1 MLTARPRSAGGNV
14 PVIVDSVAGIT
25 SAAPRPR
32 IARSA
37 ISSVADEAVIATA
50 DPAPKITRPTI
61 SATRRP

>member
-1 MLTARPRSAGGNV
+1 MLTARARSVDGNV

-32 IARSA
+32 TARSA
-37 ISSVADEAVIATA
+37 ISSVADEEVIATA
-50 DPAPKITRPTI
+50 DPAPKITRPAI